1 MIVSNSSP
9 LIVLG
14 KQGVLSLLK
23 RCFGKVLIPKK
34 VYDEVSVKKD
44 SPEAAALNKAIVEGL
59 VVVENVAINRMLFTE
74 KMGQG
79 EKEAISLADKHKAV
93 LLIDDDSAKSYA
105 SVLGVEAH
113 GTLYVIFLACSRK
126 FITKEEATNILDGMT
141 ASGFYIST
149 ELYSRFAALLKSL

>member
-1 MIVSNSSP
+1 MVVSNSSP

-14 KQGVLSLLK
+14 KQGILNLLK
-23 RCFGKVLIPKK
+23 RCFGKVHIPKS

-44 SPEAAALNKAIVEGL
+44 SPEAAALNKAIGEGW
-59 VVVENVAINRMLFTE
+59 VVVENAVINRMLVTE

-79 EKEAISLADKHKAV
+79 EKEAISLADKRKTV

-113 GTLYVIFLACSRK
+113 GTIFVIFLACSRK
-126 FITKEEATNILDGMT
+126 FITKEEATNILDGM
-141 ASGFYIST
+141 AAGGFYIST
-149 ELYSRFAALLKSL
+149 ELYSRFTALLKTL

>member
-14 KQGVLSLLK
+14 KQGILSLLK
-23 RCFGKVLIPKK
+23 RCFGKVLIPKS
-34 VYDEVSVKKD
+34 VYGEVSAKKD
-44 SPEAAALNKAIVEGL
+44 SPEAAALNKAIMEGW
-59 VVVENVAINRMLFTE
+59 VAVENVVINRMLFTE

-79 EKEAISLADKHKAV
+79 EKEAISLAAKHKTV

-105 SVLGVEAH
+105 LVLGVEAH

-126 FITKEEATNILDGMT
+126 FITKEEATDILDGII
-141 ASGFYIST
+141 ANGFYVST
-149 ELYSRFAALLKSL
+149 ELYSGFAALLKSL